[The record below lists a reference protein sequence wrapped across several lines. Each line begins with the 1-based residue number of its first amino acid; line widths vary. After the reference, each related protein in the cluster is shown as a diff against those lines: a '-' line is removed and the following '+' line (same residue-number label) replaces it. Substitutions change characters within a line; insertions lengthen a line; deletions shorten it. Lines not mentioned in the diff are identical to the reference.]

1 MFCYGIELHS
11 EIVSDILVMQQIGN
25 HTQLVKLKFPQV
37 FIIFLI
43 IHFVTPPMDNL

>member
-37 FIIFLI
+37 LIFKKI
-43 IHFVTPPMDNL
+43 VHFVAPMDNL